1 MSENIVIELVAKEKT
16 YSNKEIAALLGI
28 GLSTLRKWSALLE
41 QSGYSFPRDGRSR
54 REYRQ
59 MDAIA
64 LRKMK
69 ELTKENA
76 MSLEDAAMTVA
87 SSMQRPPAMPDQKLP
102 AATSLIQRSPRS
114 YEALEQKVDSLV
126 EHIQKQDAF
135 NLALLE
141 RLDKQEKYISINLK
155 ERDRRLTKAMNDILE
170 TKVAM
175 AALQD
180 SQRKK
185 SIWHRLFTIR

>member
-1 MSENIVIELVAKEKT
+1 MSEDIVIELVAKEKT
-16 YSNKEIAALLGI
+16 YSNKEIAAQLGI
-28 GLSTLRKWSALLE
+28 GISTLRKWSALLE
-41 QSGYSFPRDGRSR
+41 QSGYSFARDGRSR

-59 MDAIA
+59 IDAIA
-64 LRKMK
+64 LRRMK

-76 MSLEDAAMTVA
+76 ISLEDAALAVVT
-87 SSMQRPPAMPDQKLP
+87 SLRRPSAIPEQTLP
-102 AATSLIQRSPRS
+102 ATASVIPRSPRS

-170 TKVAM
+170 TKIAM